1 LIVLAAPFVLYSL
14 ASALVPGDHDAVE
27 SWRDHF
33 YRVRTRFFVL
43 YACFWVV
50 VGLANLFVLGQPFLN
65 VLRLFQMTFIVLYG
79 IGAVSKR
86 PSFHPCFSGGCQR
99 RDDRIQR
106 GIPIPRP
113 GSAHPMTAWAAV

>member
-1 LIVLAAPFVLYSL
+1 MIILAAPFVLYSL

-79 IGAVSKR
+79 TGAVSKR
-86 PSFHPCFSGGCQR
+86 PSFHAFLVAVNVVTIVFSVAFLFLN
-99 RDDRIQR
+99 
-106 GIPIPRP
+106 PAPLTP
-113 GSAHPMTAWAAV
+113 

>member
-1 LIVLAAPFVLYSL
+1 MIILAVPFVLYSL
-14 ASALVPGDHDAVE
+14 ASALVPGDQDAVE

-86 PSFHPCFSGGCQR
+86 PSFHAFLVAVNVVTIVSSGAFLFL
-99 RDDRIQR
+99 D
-106 GIPIPRP
+106 PAPLTP
-113 GSAHPMTAWAAV
+113 